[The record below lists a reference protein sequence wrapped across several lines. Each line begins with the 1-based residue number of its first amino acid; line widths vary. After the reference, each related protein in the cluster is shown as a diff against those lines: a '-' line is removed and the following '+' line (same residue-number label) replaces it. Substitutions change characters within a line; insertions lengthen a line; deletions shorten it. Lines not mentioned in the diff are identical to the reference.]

1 MKKAKSH
8 SYQVTLFYATPTGR
22 PAHKNYKVEAGNE
35 QEAEAAA
42 RKKFRAQKKG
52 KGYRINGGDVYRLR

>member
-8 SYQVTLFYATPTGR
+8 SYQVTIFYATPTGR
-22 PAHKNYKVEAGNE
+22 PSHKSYKVEAE
-35 QEAEAAA
+35 DEKEADSKA

-52 KGYRINGGDVYRLR
+52 KGYRINGGDVYRL